1 MSWDN
6 FQIFYSNFTLGTLL
20 GICLGT
26 LINNNLHILI
36 TRLCVVAHESISGA
50 EEKYFFRFFSEDLL
64 AVNVDNVGGTIL
76 NWLQKENKNSQ

>member
-1 MSWDN
+1 MYGISCDLSWDIDDFN
-6 FQIFYSNFTLGTLL
+6 LYIFYSNFTLGTLL

-50 EEKYFFRFFSEDLL
+50 EEIISFASSVKIY
-64 AVNVDNVGGTIL
+64 
-76 NWLQKENKNSQ
+76 